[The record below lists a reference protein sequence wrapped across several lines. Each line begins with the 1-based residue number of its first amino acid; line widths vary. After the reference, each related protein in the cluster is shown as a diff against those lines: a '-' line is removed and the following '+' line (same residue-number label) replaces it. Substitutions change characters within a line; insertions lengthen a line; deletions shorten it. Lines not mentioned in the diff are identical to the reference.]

1 MCDDRYSNLLFIL
14 FDQKHNQFEN
24 DKVEE
29 VEELNVTRCLKK
41 NDLKKKRFTSTRSVI
56 SVAGKND
63 ELLFVHKYYFPDILS

>member
-56 SVAGKND
+56 SVAGNND
-63 ELLFVHKYYFPDILS
+63 ELLFVLKYYFPDILS

>member
-41 NDLKKKRFTSTRSVI
+41 NDLKKRFTSTRSVI
-56 SVAGKND
+56 SVAGNND
-63 ELLFVHKYYFPDILS
+63 ELLFVLKYYFPDILS

>member
-29 VEELNVTRCLKK
+29 VEELNGSCYSVLEKI
-41 NDLKKKRFTSTRSVI
+41 DLKS
-56 SVAGKND
+56 
-63 ELLFVHKYYFPDILS
+63 

>member
-41 NDLKKKRFTSTRSVI
+41 KDLKKRFTSTRSVI
-56 SVAGKND
+56 SVAGNND
-63 ELLFVHKYYFPDILS
+63 ELLFVLKYYFPDILS

>member
-1 MCDDRYSNLLFIL
+1 MCDDRYSNLLSIL

-41 NDLKKKRFTSTRSVI
+41 MI
-56 SVAGKND
+56 
-63 ELLFVHKYYFPDILS
+63 

>member
-29 VEELNVTRCLKK
+29 VEELNVTLCLKK
-41 NDLKKKRFTSTRSVI
+41 NDLKKKIYVNTFCNI
-56 SVAGKND
+56 SSRK
-63 ELLFVHKYYFPDILS
+63 

>member
-41 NDLKKKRFTSTRSVI
+41 NDLKKKDLRQHV
-56 SVAGKND
+56 
-63 ELLFVHKYYFPDILS
+63 L